1 MYAVLVLLLIFLTA
15 ATDTQ
20 RRNKYAAQ
28 NKEVDPIPES
38 VHKYIEAYANAYY
51 KAKTAEFS
59 RREKAASYNTENGD
73 RWFKNEVKRLE
84 AIHEAGWFRDYVRRV
99 DPRNRFLQQQSE
111 EEYAKAA
118 RTPSQ
123 LDTYMSEN
131 LNINKEILNKWTSR
145 LDLDTEVDKHLTT
158 NRQTNSQ
165 PENVNDIRSE
175 FRKLEQEYYKQK
187 DAAWNK
193 VKPTAAVISSEDEI
207 LDYVEII
214 EDYQWD
220 LVEIEN
226 KIRTER
232 DGRARQTLLQEK
244 EDTKRQLKENE
255 ELLNRLLNS
264 KGKVVGKA
272 FAEDV
277 KVKQKGT
284 QSNKALDNFYSHL
297 WDLKHKVINLEVLR
311 IKYLKTMSK
320 NERITEMKRAMD
332 EEIKK

>member
-1 MYAVLVLLLIFLTA
+1 
-15 ATDTQ
+15 
-20 RRNKYAAQ
+20 
-28 NKEVDPIPES
+28 
-38 VHKYIEAYANAYY
+38 
-51 KAKTAEFS
+51 
-59 RREKAASYNTENGD
+59 
-73 RWFKNEVKRLE
+73 
-84 AIHEAGWFRDYVRRV
+84 
-99 DPRNRFLQQQSE
+99 
-111 EEYAKAA
+111 
-118 RTPSQ
+118 
-123 LDTYMSEN
+123 MSEN

-175 FRKLEQEYYKQK
+175 FRKLEQEYHQQK
-187 DAAWNK
+187 AETNNLLELAVHESLNSGNANNEAWNK
-193 VKPTAAVISSEDEI
+193 VKPTTAVISSEDEI

-311 IKYLKTMSK
+311 IKYLKTMPK

>member
-1 MYAVLVLLLIFLTA
+1 MNLFL
-15 ATDTQ
+15 
-20 RRNKYAAQ
+20 
-28 NKEVDPIPES
+28 
-38 VHKYIEAYANAYY
+38 
-51 KAKTAEFS
+51 
-59 RREKAASYNTENGD
+59 NT
-73 RWFKNEVKRLE
+73 F
-84 AIHEAGWFRDYVRRV
+84 
-99 DPRNRFLQQQSE
+99 
-111 EEYAKAA
+111 
-118 RTPSQ
+118 
-123 LDTYMSEN
+123 SEN

-187 DAAWNK
+187 AETNNLLELAVHESLNSGNTNNEAWNK
-193 VKPTAAVISSEDEI
+193 VKPTTAVISSEDEI

-255 ELLNRLLNS
+255 ELLNRLLQS
-264 KGKVVGKA
+264 KSKVVGKA

-311 IKYLKTMSK
+311 IKYLKTMPK